1 MTSEEALLETLE
13 RARAAG
19 FLGPGPVA
27 PHLRHAEGF
36 AVATEDGLGRHP
48 RSFADLGTGGGVPG
62 LALAVRWPQ
71 SQGILVEVGRRR
83 AAGLRDAVVR
93 LDLESRIE
101 VVAQRAELMAHEDI
115 RRERFEAV
123 TARSFAPPAVTAEIA
138 SGLVQVGGV
147 LIVSEPPDDDDGRWP
162 VSGLHVLGFS
172 PAEIVQV
179 GNAHFAVVR
188 KEGPVP
194 AQFPR
199 SVGRPG
205 KRPLW

>member
-1 MTSEEALLETLE
+1 
-13 RARAAG
+13 
-19 FLGPGPVA
+19 
-27 PHLRHAEGF
+27 
-36 AVATEDGLGRHP
+36 
-48 RSFADLGTGGGVPG
+48 
-62 LALAVRWPQ
+62 
-71 SQGILVEVGRRR
+71 
-83 AAGLRDAVVR
+83 
-93 LDLESRIE
+93 
-101 VVAQRAELMAHEDI
+101 
-115 RRERFEAV
+115 V

-179 GNAHFAVVR
+179 GNAHFAVVT

-194 AQFPR
+194 ARFPR